1 MSARVQLVAL
11 KQLTYA
17 GQTLKKGRTFNV
29 ARADARVLLAVGLA
43 AVPAHLPWDIS
54 KVAPVASPVAALV
67 AAPVAPIAAP
77 VAAPVA
83 LPWDVPATSTAPAA
97 SAVPDI
103 DAETAEI
110 EQLRAEY
117 FRVTGKQADGR
128 LKKGRLT
135 WSIASAVAAKGIEK
149 NNA

>member
-1 MSARVQLVAL
+1 MSTRVHLIAL

-17 GQTLKKGRTFNV
+17 GQTLKKGRTFNA

-43 AVPAHLPWDIS
+43 AVPAHLPWGIPVTP
-54 KVAPVASPVAALV
+54 VAPVAV
-67 AAPVAPIAAP
+67 
-77 VAAPVA
+77 PVA
-83 LPWDVPATSTAPAA
+83 LPWDVPATPTAHVA
-97 SAVPDI
+97 PDAPDF
-103 DAETAEI
+103 DAETAEL